1 MQFFEGTFRFSSIS
15 YSSKEKLHNYIRELN
30 TKYWVDC
37 KSKIHISIS
46 KITTGN
52 ATIIAMNEDN
62 SVTGQYIEDLS
73 DIARMNEL
81 SENVENIVFNEIS
94 LSTFENRM
102 REEWF
107 DQLFD
112 DKDAIWE
119 KVHVDGK
126 QYICK
131 ERLLEP
137 LSVEKTFNRRYI
149 PKIELDR
156 IRVNNCKSDFTE
168 MPVHY
173 LVIEKTR
180 EIQNRINEE
189 IVYELR
195 KAGRISCNRY
205 ITISADNYSDLERYN
220 GKIQNL
226 NNLDGGIVIVR
237 LDCLIEG
244 HSIELVRAIYSE
256 QNNYTGKYTVIFN
269 VPEDKKEL
277 VNEVKRVCKLWPFV
291 TIENRKLNKKEAI
304 THIKEIASEN
314 GVSLSN
320 EECKKILGEIKCCTH
335 DEVNELYRGWYL
347 NTYNIDL
354 NYPQYRKMV
363 DDYYS
368 LNVENRDALNEL
380 NSLVGLNSVKD
391 LCKKIINYYELQKLR
406 NRENFGEDSIGMHM
420 VFSGNPGTAK
430 TTVARLVARIMKQK
444 GILSKG
450 DLIEVGRADLV
461 GKYVGWT
468 AKTVQEYFE
477 KAKGSILFIDEAY
490 SLIDDNNSFGAEAIN
505 TIVQEMENNREDVV
519 VIFAGYG
526 REMRDFIDQ
535 NSGLKSRI
543 SFFVDFPDYSNQELY
558 QILELFARKNHYELD
573 NDVYPQFMGA
583 LTDIEVK
590 RGNGRYV
597 RNIFEGAKL
606 RQAERLM
613 KLPKKQR
620 VKGLYTLIGEDFG
633 DQQK

>member
-1 MQFFEGTFRFSSIS
+1 
-15 YSSKEKLHNYIRELN
+15 
-30 TKYWVDC
+30 
-37 KSKIHISIS
+37 
-46 KITTGN
+46 
-52 ATIIAMNEDN
+52 
-62 SVTGQYIEDLS
+62 
-73 DIARMNEL
+73 
-81 SENVENIVFNEIS
+81 
-94 LSTFENRM
+94 
-102 REEWF
+102 
-107 DQLFD
+107 
-112 DKDAIWE
+112 
-119 KVHVDGK
+119 
-126 QYICK
+126 
-131 ERLLEP
+131 
-137 LSVEKTFNRRYI
+137 
-149 PKIELDR
+149 
-156 IRVNNCKSDFTE
+156 
-168 MPVHY
+168 
-173 LVIEKTR
+173 
-180 EIQNRINEE
+180 
-189 IVYELR
+189 
-195 KAGRISCNRY
+195 
-205 ITISADNYSDLERYN
+205 
-220 GKIQNL
+220 
-226 NNLDGGIVIVR
+226 
-237 LDCLIEG
+237 
-244 HSIELVRAIYSE
+244 
-256 QNNYTGKYTVIFN
+256 
-269 VPEDKKEL
+269 
-277 VNEVKRVCKLWPFV
+277 
-291 TIENRKLNKKEAI
+291 
-304 THIKEIASEN
+304 
-314 GVSLSN
+314 
-320 EECKKILGEIKCCTH
+320 
-335 DEVNELYRGWYL
+335 
-347 NTYNIDL
+347 
-354 NYPQYRKMV
+354 
-363 DDYYS
+363 
-368 LNVENRDALNEL
+368 
-380 NSLVGLNSVKD
+380 
-391 LCKKIINYYELQKLR
+391 
-406 NRENFGEDSIGMHM
+406 M

-573 NDVYPQFMGA
+573 NDVYPQFMGS